1 MAAIREELEI
11 QDRFSQSFRTFI
23 SLGER
28 VAASLDRIDNNL
40 GQYTQAQ
47 DRAREHTRRTTDT
60 VRNNNNEFGKLAATV
75 GKVAAALGGIATVK
89 AVVGLADEMTQTQAR
104 LDAINDGLQS
114 ATELNNMIFRSAQD
128 SRGVYTAMAQTVG
141 QLGAQASDVFN
152 STAETVRFTELLN
165 KQFALSGVNASGVAS
180 TMYNLTQ
187 ALSTGVLRGNDLQ
200 MILSNSPALIK
211 RVADYMGITLG
222 ELRELAPKGKV
233 TADIVK
239 NAIMGAGEEID
250 AQFAK
255 MPITFGQAMQMVKNY
270 GLRAFEPLRAAISQ
284 AVNSDDFRQAMQI
297 MGDAIVVATNLGI
310 KGFNM
315 MGKAIQWAKDN
326 ANVIIPVLG
335 VIVGSLTA
343 YNAIM
348 AISTG
353 LSVAHAAIMAV
364 VTGAKTAYSLAVAFA
379 TGNQIAFN
387 AALQACP
394 IVWVIDAIIAAIAVV
409 AALITVFHNLADTG
423 HTVFGDIAG
432 VAIGCLN
439 AIQNGLAMLANVF
452 IGAAEFI
459 ANAWN
464 TGIYNIQMAFFNF
477 VLAVAN
483 GLNNIISAIDQ
494 AVTAIVNAW
503 NTGIYNIQ
511 MAIYN
516 FVVSTANGFN
526 SVIDAADGAATALAN
541 AFVSGANIA
550 IGAVNGIIEALNKIP
565 GVSIG
570 TIGKIGNVGSVISS
584 RINVGAIKAPTAP
597 QNVDS
602 VISARIDTS
611 RMTAPQAPE
620 TVNFGRF
627 ETTSMSDA
635 FSKGYEQ
642 GASWGDSVQN
652 NIGDK
657 LSGIWNSL
665 TNIEGLTEGGGN
677 LGDLASANNNLA
689 DAIGGGSGGSGGG
702 RNVGTVDRV
711 KKIDKCKLSDEDI
724 KIYRDL
730 AERRYMNNI
739 ELQTLAPNITVTIP
753 EGQATN
759 LSAEDVA
766 NKIKTML
773 IEQAAAHTAI
783 SHAN

>member
-11 QDRFSQSFRTFI
+11 QDRFSQAFRAFI
-23 SLGER
+23 NLGER
-28 VAASLDRIDNNL
+28 VAESCGRIATNNERVTSTSERVASASERVASTVDKTDKSIK
-40 GQYTQAQ
+40 QYTQAQ
-47 DRAREHTRRTTDT
+47 DKASERTKRTTDT
-60 VRNNNNEFGKLAATV
+60 IRDNNNEFGKLAATV

-89 AVVGLADEMTQTQAR
+89 AVIGLADEMTQTQAR
-104 LDAINDGLQS
+104 LNAINDGLQS
-114 ATELNNMIFRSAQD
+114 AKELNNMIFRSAQD
-128 SRGVYTAMAQTVG
+128 SRGVYTNMAQTVA

-200 MILSNSPALIK
+200 MILSNSPALVK
-211 RVADYMGITLG
+211 RIADYMGITLG
-222 ELRELAPKGKV
+222 QLRELASQGQI

-239 NAIMGAGEEID
+239 NAIMGAGEDID

-270 GLRAFEPLRAAISQ
+270 GIRAFEPMRAAISQ

-310 KGFNM
+310 RGFEA

-326 ANVIIPVLG
+326 ANILVPVLG
-335 VIVGSLTA
+335 VIVGALTA

-353 LSVAHAAIMAV
+353 LSMAHAAMDAIM
-364 VTGAKTAYSLAVAFA
+364 TGAKTAYSLAVAFA

-394 IVWVIDAIIAAIAVV
+394 IVWIIDAIVAAIVVVV
-409 AALITVFHNLADTG
+409 ALIMVFHELANTG

-432 VAIGCLN
+432 VVLGCFAVIDNALAI
-439 AIQNGLAMLANVF
+439 LANAF
-452 IGAAEFI
+452 IAASEWV

-464 TGIYNIQMAFFNF
+464 TG
-477 VLAVAN
+477 V
-483 GLNNIISAIDQ
+483 
-494 AVTAIVNAW
+494 
-503 NTGIYNIQ
+503 YNIQ

-516 FVVSTANGFN
+516 FVVSTVEGFN
-526 SVIDAADGAATALAN
+526 SVIGAADGAATALAN
-541 AFVSGANIA
+541 AFISGANEA
-550 IGAVNGIIEALNKIP
+550 IGAINGVIDALNNIP
-565 GVSIG
+565 GMN
-570 TIGKIGNVGSVISS
+570 IGKIGKLGNVGSVISG
-584 RINVGAIKAPTAP
+584 RIDVGSIKAPTAP
-597 QNVDS
+597 QS
-602 VISARIDTS
+602 VSL
-611 RMTAPQAPE
+611 
-620 TVNFGRF
+620 GRF
-627 ETTSMSDA
+627 ETTSMGDA

-665 TNIEGLTEGGGN
+665 TSIKGLTEGGGN
-677 LGDLASANNNLA
+677 FADLASSNNALA
-689 DAIGGGSGGSGGG
+689 DAIGGGSGGKGGKT
-702 RNVGTVDRV
+702 NVGTVDKV
-711 KKIDKCKLSDEDI
+711 KDVTLSDEDL
-724 KIYRDL
+724 KVYKDL
-730 AERRYMNNI
+730 AERRYMANV
-739 ELQTLAPNITVTIP
+739 ELQTLAPNISVSIP
-753 EGQATN
+753 ESAAKN
-759 LSAEDVA
+759 LTSEDVA
-766 NKIKTML
+766 NKLKVML
-773 IEQAAAHTAI
+773 IEQMASHTAV
-783 SHAN
+783 SHAR

>member
-1 MAAIREELEI
+1 
-11 QDRFSQSFRTFI
+11 
-23 SLGER
+23 
-28 VAASLDRIDNNL
+28 
-40 GQYTQAQ
+40 
-47 DRAREHTRRTTDT
+47 
-60 VRNNNNEFGKLAATV
+60 
-75 GKVAAALGGIATVK
+75 
-89 AVVGLADEMTQTQAR
+89 
-104 LDAINDGLQS
+104 
-114 ATELNNMIFRSAQD
+114 
-128 SRGVYTAMAQTVG
+128 
-141 QLGAQASDVFN
+141 
-152 STAETVRFTELLN
+152 
-165 KQFALSGVNASGVAS
+165 
-180 TMYNLTQ
+180 
-187 ALSTGVLRGNDLQ
+187 

-222 ELRELAPKGKV
+222 ELRELASQGQI

-239 NAIMGAGEEID
+239 NAIMGAGEDID

-270 GLRAFEPLRAAISQ
+270 GIRAFEPMRAAISQ

-297 MGDAIVVATNLGI
+297 MGNAIVVATNLGI

-326 ANVIIPVLG
+326 ADVIIPVLG

-343 YNAIM
+343 YNAVM

-353 LSVAHAAIMAV
+353 LSAAHAAIMAV

-409 AALITVFHNLADTG
+409 AALIMVFHNLADTG

-439 AIQNGLAMLANVF
+439 AIQNGLAILANVF

-611 RMTAPQAPE
+611 GMTAPQAPE

-635 FSKGYEQ
+635 FSKGYE
-642 GASWGDSVQN
+642 
-652 NIGDK
+652 
-657 LSGIWNSL
+657 
-665 TNIEGLTEGGGN
+665 
-677 LGDLASANNNLA
+677 
-689 DAIGGGSGGSGGG
+689 
-702 RNVGTVDRV
+702 
-711 KKIDKCKLSDEDI
+711 
-724 KIYRDL
+724 
-730 AERRYMNNI
+730 
-739 ELQTLAPNITVTIP
+739 
-753 EGQATN
+753 
-759 LSAEDVA
+759 
-766 NKIKTML
+766 
-773 IEQAAAHTAI
+773 
-783 SHAN
+783 